1 MKYFISQVSAPQ
13 QLTTPN
19 ANNQTVDLNVILALI
34 VGGVGALGIPKL
46 VQMFVADKV
55 DGSKAER
62 RRDDIVLESVLE
74 VNKTMLKA
82 SAENY
87 LKMVEFTQTLVSEI
101 SMMRE
106 VISNNTSVMEKVRVA
121 GEELK
126 EEMHF
131 IKVQM
136 SQSHSND
143 IM

>member
-1 MKYFISQVSAPQ
+1 MKYFISQVSTPQ
-13 QLTTPN
+13 QLATPN

-82 SAENY
+82 SADNY
-87 LKMVEFTQTLVSEI
+87 LKMMEFTQTLVSEI

-106 VISNNTSVMEKVRVA
+106 VISNNTNVMEKVRVA

-136 SQSHSND
+136 SAPRNND